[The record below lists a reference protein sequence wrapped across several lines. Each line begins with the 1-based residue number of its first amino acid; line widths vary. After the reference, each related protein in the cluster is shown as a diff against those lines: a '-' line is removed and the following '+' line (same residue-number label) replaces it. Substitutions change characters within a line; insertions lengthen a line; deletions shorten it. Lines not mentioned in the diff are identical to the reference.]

1 MQERIVRKID
11 ARDDVL
17 RAKGDLLGL
26 GEEVIDNTVEHQ
38 PTDAAHRYLFLGD
51 DLRRVEDVEGE
62 FVGKRFVEQLQPE
75 LPFRKVAGLD
85 RVPQVAP
92 MEIGVGAV
100 DLERLYSSGTCT
112 QVRASGSRE

>member
-1 MQERIVRKID
+1 MPGTMFCVQKATCSVS
-11 ARDDVL
+11 
-17 RAKGDLLGL
+17 AKKLS
-26 GEEVIDNTVEHQ
+26 TTRSSTSR
-38 PTDAAHRYLFLGD
+38 PTPAHRYLFLGD